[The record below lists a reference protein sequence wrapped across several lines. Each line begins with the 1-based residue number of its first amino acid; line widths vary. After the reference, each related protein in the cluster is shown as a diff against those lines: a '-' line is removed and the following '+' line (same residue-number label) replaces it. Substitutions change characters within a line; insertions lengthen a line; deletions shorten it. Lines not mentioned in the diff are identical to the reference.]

1 MIIEEI
7 RLKNIRSHSDSVI
20 GLREGINLIHGDVG
34 AGKSSILY
42 ALEFALFGTGSR
54 FGKSDI
60 KLLRGDEKNGFVEV
74 RMNAAGKDYLFHR
87 EIKNGY
93 DKGGWII
100 EGGVK
105 KDFSAVELR
114 REALEV
120 LKLRE
125 PRSSRSR
132 SYIYEYAIFTPQE
145 EMRKILED
153 RPEDRMKL
161 LRKAFGLT
169 DYANAR
175 DNAGI
180 VIKNLEGERKALAA
194 QIEEMQPRREEL
206 SAVQNTLEDLRKNS
220 GLVTESL
227 QNAKKRDEELRARI
241 SEQEKKEK
249 ELQKARMTL
258 QGLRDERRHI
268 LTEIEDL
275 EKDLARIQ
283 DLKERTKALETDY
296 ARYGEL
302 DRLMKEE
309 YSRKAEKD
317 SFHNRAKDL
326 EERIKSIKEEI
337 SEYAKD
343 ASKAGELTER
353 IERLRKDIAS
363 SRADESWRENT
374 AAMASVSKDISLL
387 NERME
392 ELEKE
397 EGSYIELSGQKTCP
411 KCGQAL
417 TEEHVQSLIA
427 GIQKERENIAH
438 RKDELQKMKKALEIR
453 GQEIEKERMRL
464 REANGELQ
472 NAMSEQSVIEREIRK
487 ISELE
492 EIRRRLEKELSEAY
506 DRFNSIVLGDISSL
520 ETEKKILKGR
530 YDEYIRAKGEIEK
543 EAGTRERL
551 DSKRVRVQSLSDEE
565 KRLEEMIKML
575 EPVSEE
581 LTSLRNDKIEIAGE
595 ISALEERLKN
605 INAKIGEAEARTTE
619 LKESIER
626 LDRKERRLKLILDS
640 IERLD
645 RFAEG
650 MGIIEKNIV
659 NFLNQEFQGK
669 FQELFSMLI
678 DGGEITV
685 EVDETFTP
693 VIKENGMDINLS
705 SLSGG
710 ERTSVAM
717 AYRLALNR
725 TVQMES
731 TGMEESAIILDEPTD
746 GFSTE
751 QIERFG
757 ELLKALACS
766 QVILVSHEQ
775 ELLSC
780 ADNVIRIAK
789 ENGAS
794 RVL

>member
-42 ALEFALFGTGSR
+42 AIEFALFGTGSR
-54 FGKSDI
+54 FGKNDI

-74 RMNAAGKDYLFHR
+74 RINTTGKDYLFHR
-87 EIKNGY
+87 DIKNGY

-100 EGGVK
+100 EGEVK

-153 RPEDRMKL
+153 KPEDRMKL

-180 VIKNLEGERKALAA
+180 VIKNLEGEHKALAA
-194 QIEEMQPRREEL
+194 QIEEMQPKREEL
-206 SAVQNTLEDLRKNS
+206 SATQNVLEDLRKNS
-220 GLVTESL
+220 GLVNESI
-227 QNAKKRDEELRARI
+227 QDAKKRDVELRARI

-249 ELQKARMTL
+249 ELQGARMTL
-258 QGLRDERRHI
+258 QGLRDERRHV
-268 LTEIEDL
+268 LAEIDGL
-275 EKDLARIQ
+275 EKDLIRIE
-283 DLKERTKALETDY
+283 DVKGKIKALETDY

-302 DRLMKEE
+302 DKIIKEE
-309 YSRKAEKD
+309 YSRKAERD
-317 SFHNRAKDL
+317 SCRNRIKDL
-326 EERIKSIKEEI
+326 EERIKSIAEEI
-337 SEYAKD
+337 SECEKKS
-343 ASKAGELTER
+343 SKRGEITER
-353 IERLRKDIAS
+353 IEQLKKDVAS
-363 SRADESWRENT
+363 SRADESWKENT
-374 AAMASVSKDISLL
+374 AAIASVSKDISLL
-387 NERME
+387 NERVK

-397 EGSYIELSGQKTCP
+397 ERGYMELSGQRTCP

-417 TEEHVQSLIA
+417 TEEHVQNLIA
-427 GIQKERENIAH
+427 EIQKEKKNIAH
-438 RKDELQKMKKALEIR
+438 RKDELQRTKNALEI
-453 GQEIEKERMRL
+453 GSQEIEKERIRL
-464 REANGELQ
+464 REMNRELQ
-472 NAMSEQSVIEREIRK
+472 NAVSEQSVIEREAGR

-492 EIRRRLEKELSEAY
+492 ERRKKIEKELSETY

-520 ETEKKILKGR
+520 EAEKKILKSR
-530 YDEYIRAKGEIEK
+530 YDEYIRAKGEAER
-543 EAGTRERL
+543 EEDTRERL
-551 DSKRVRVQSLSDEE
+551 NSKRAGVQSLSNEE

-581 LTSLRNDKIEIAGE
+581 LTSLRKDEIKIAGE
-595 ISALEERLKN
+595 ISTLEERLKN
-605 INAKIGEAEARTTE
+605 IIERIGEAEKKITE

-626 LDRKERRLKLILDS
+626 LDKKEERLKLILDS
-640 IERLD
+640 IERLG

-650 MGIIEKNIV
+650 MSIIEKNIV

-780 ADNVIRIAK
+780 ADNVIRITK
-789 ENGAS
+789 ENGIS